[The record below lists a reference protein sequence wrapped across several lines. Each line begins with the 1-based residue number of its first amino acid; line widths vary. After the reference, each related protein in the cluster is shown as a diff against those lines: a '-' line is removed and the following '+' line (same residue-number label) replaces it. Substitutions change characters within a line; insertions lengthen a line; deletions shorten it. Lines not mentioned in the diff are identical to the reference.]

1 MFETLLQ
8 SNRNLGTKSE
18 NFLLIDLP
26 LLTGKL
32 PDDLRLRIARI
43 FDNDIC
49 EISEIFYF
57 VKIELELKQRSSFI
71 LPHTSL
77 GAVIRRCS
85 SKQVFL
91 EISQILQEN
100 TSARVCF

>member
-32 PDDLRLRIARI
+32 PDDLRLRLPEYLTMIYGNFQKFSI
-43 FDNDIC
+43 
-49 EISEIFYF
+49 
-57 VKIELELKQRSSFI
+57 LLKSS
-71 LPHTSL
+71 L
-77 GAVIRRCS
+77 
-85 SKQVFL
+85 
-91 EISQILQEN
+91 N
-100 TSARVCF
+100 

>member
-18 NFLLIDLP
+18 NFLLIDQP
-26 LLTGKL
+26 LLTEKL

-43 FDNDIC
+43 FDNDIW
-49 EISEIFYF
+49 ELSEIFYF

-85 SKQVFL
+85 SK
-91 EISQILQEN
+91 
-100 TSARVCF
+100 